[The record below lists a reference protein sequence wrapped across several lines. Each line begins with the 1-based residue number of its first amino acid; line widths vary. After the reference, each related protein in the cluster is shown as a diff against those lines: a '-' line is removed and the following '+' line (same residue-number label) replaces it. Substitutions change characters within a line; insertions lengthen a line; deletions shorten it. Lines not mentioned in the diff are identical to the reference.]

1 MSELSS
7 PETAGQQSRF
17 RWRPWRILSSSL
29 MLLLMGLMPIG
40 VAVMLLD
47 KTLRSDAAVQGGMLT
62 ELAFVIMIGAFGSMV
77 VLLSLLPLRT
87 WRINGDSIKVGWL
100 GGFET
105 SIDAANIR
113 AFGKLLVSG
122 SMKHGIRPYSI
133 LCFERSDGRIFDF
146 SSRLFLNNDEL
157 EQFLESRGITR
168 VDNLSS
174 PLHLRIWVIHMLI
187 MAACAIAVMLHR
199 WLSA

>member
-17 RWRPWRILSSSL
+17 RWRLGRILSSG
-29 MLLLMGLMPIG
+29 LLLILMGFTPIG
-40 VAVMLLD
+40 VAVMLLEQ
-47 KTLRSDAAVQGGMLT
+47 TLRNVVPAQGGTLT
-62 ELAFVIMIGAFGSMV
+62 SLAFVIMIGAFGSMV
-77 VLLSLLPLRT
+77 VLLCLLPLRT
-87 WRINGDSIKVGWL
+87 WRINGATIKVGWL

-105 SIDAANIR
+105 SIDAADIR

-133 LCFERSDGRIFDF
+133 LCFERSDGRMFDF

-157 EQFLESRGITR
+157 EQFLESHGIPR
-168 VDNLSS
+168 IENLSS

-187 MAACAIAVMLHR
+187 MATCAIVVMLNR
-199 WLSA
+199 WLST

>member
-17 RWRPWRILSSSL
+17 RWRLGRILSSG
-29 MLLLMGLMPIG
+29 LLLILMGFTPIG
-40 VAVMLLD
+40 VAVMLLEQ
-47 KTLRSDAAVQGGMLT
+47 TLRNVVPAQGGTLT
-62 ELAFVIMIGAFGSMV
+62 SLAFVIMIGAFGSMV
-77 VLLSLLPLRT
+77 VLLCLLPLRT
-87 WRINGDSIKVGWL
+87 WRINGATIKVGWL

-105 SIDAANIR
+105 SIDAADIR

-133 LCFERSDGRIFDF
+133 LCFERSDGRRFDF

-157 EQFLESRGITR
+157 EQFLESHGIIR
-168 VDNLSS
+168 IENLSS

-187 MAACAIAVMLHR
+187 MATCAIVVMLNR
-199 WLSA
+199 WLST